1 MSPAA
6 TLGTVLLAY
15 LPAAITPGPNFVLIA
30 HTAATGTRRAAV
42 AIALG
47 VVAAGGLLA
56 AVAVFGL
63 GGVLARTPWLAT
75 ALRVTCG
82 GYLAWLG
89 VRLWWHARA
98 PGDPGAPGAP
108 GGFGA
113 PDGPGAPGG
122 PGAHDPRGPG
132 TPHNPGVS
140 GAPDDPGSPGAAGRP
155 GGPGGPGAAGRPGGP
170 GGPGAAGRPGDPGT
184 PGGPGAPHDPGSP
197 STPGGPGE
205 RGNPGAPHD
214 PSSPS
219 GPRGPSAPGEP
230 AAPPHQDEV
239 APTPPDQDAPA
250 RRGSAFRRGVVSNL
264 TNPKAAAFF
273 GSVLTA
279 TLPPTEPA
287 AVRAAA
293 VALIVAASA
302 GWHLSV
308 ALLFSSA
315 ATQRWYAR
323 SEPALNRVVGTVLVV
338 LGLTLALTP

>member
-15 LPAAITPGPNFVLIA
+15 LPAAISPGPNFVLIA
-30 HTAATGTRRAAV
+30 HTAATGTRRTAV

-75 ALRVTCG
+75 ALRVVCG

-98 PGDPGAPGAP
+98 PGDPV
-108 GGFGA
+108 A
-113 PDGPGAPGG
+113 PDQGGVAATPPDQATTPPPQDAAATTPPSQATTPPPRGDVAGG
-122 PGAHDPRGPG
+122 P
-132 TPHNPGVS
+132 
-140 GAPDDPGSPGAAGRP
+140 PD
-155 GGPGGPGAAGRPGGP
+155 
-170 GGPGAAGRPGDPGT
+170 
-184 PGGPGAPHDPGSP
+184 
-197 STPGGPGE
+197 
-205 RGNPGAPHD
+205 
-214 PSSPS
+214 
-219 GPRGPSAPGEP
+219 
-230 AAPPHQDEV
+230 QDEV
-239 APTPPDQDAPA
+239 APDPPDQESPA
-250 RRGSAFRRGVVSNL
+250 RPGSAFRRGVVSNL

-279 TLPPTEPA
+279 TLPPTEPV

-293 VALIVAASA
+293 VALIVAVSA

-308 ALLFSSA
+308 ALLFSSP

-323 SEPALNRVVGTVLVV
+323 AEPALNRVVGTVLVV
-338 LGLTLALTP
+338 LGLTLAVTP